1 MSITKKKL
9 SLCDREDLIEII
21 ETLNEKVKKKNEELV
36 RVRGKLV
43 QAKSRLIKMQNVI
56 NYQRKRIVE
65 LYSVAGDQTRPA
77 KP

>member
-1 MSITKKKL
+1 MSITRKKL
-9 SLCDREDLIEII
+9 SLCDRDDLLEII

-56 NYQRKRIVE
+56 NHQRKRIVE
-65 LYSVAGDQTRPA
+65 LYSVAGDHKPPA